1 MKHSEVNEVGIS
13 DHNSFVVTSSKSQLV
28 KGNAKT
34 KIYTDY
40 STFNME
46 AFKKDLGKSLNNKNA
61 HTHFQNVLIYSLNK
75 HASIKK
81 KNT

>member
-1 MKHSEVNEVGIS
+1 
-13 DHNSFVVTSSKSQLV
+13 
-28 KGNAKT
+28 
-34 KIYTDY
+34 
-40 STFNME
+40 ME

>member
-28 KGNAKT
+28 KGNTKT

-61 HTHFQNVLIYSLNK
+61 YTHFQNILIYSLNK